1 MTVIPSCRSVDIRKP
16 QYTGLPQRIMAKFLC
31 CKWQFLS
38 FIHQHD
44 ETGSETKNWMVV
56 RCPWYKGCRNDY
68 RPRLWFRRS
77 RLLDIDDFYFIF
89 ILSYYGCMFCIIVY
103 INKSL
108 YVMKSF
114 VFLKN
119 GFTSQYSLINVISVC
134 IVSTLFKTMS
144 PFHIGCAPLY
154 VSLSIYVCILF
165 SLSFYFAGTC
175 IIYISTVIQIQIT

>member
-16 QYTGLPQRIMAKFLC
+16 QYTTWRRIQRMMAKFLSIVNGNFC
-31 CKWQFLS
+31 RFYINVTRLAPKPTSMIQRMSKWLPSQ
-38 FIHQHD
+38 I
-44 ETGSETKNWMVV
+44 VV
-56 RCPWYKGCRNDY
+56 STITPY
-68 RPRLWFRRS
+68 
-77 RLLDIDDFYFIF
+77 DIDDFYFIF
-89 ILSYYGCMFCIIVY
+89 ILSYYGCMFVSSY
-103 INKSL
+103 ISINLSTL
-108 YVMKSF
+108 WNR
-114 VFLKN
+114 FLKKN